1 MISVE
6 TNDSSDMIELDD
18 NLFVYRGHRMRLKP
32 LKLNDALKQYRH
44 DQDKIITPEQ
54 TVERF
59 KQRLIENNLDLLD
72 DVVRIDNGRLNIPV
86 YFSVCGAQARAA
98 IGNNKQMG
106 KGATPAQAQ
115 ASAVMELGER
125 FSLFSFY
132 RNDDNFVT
140 ATEKEITEPKMDF
153 SQIAKSVADDSEDLD
168 VAYQFF
174 SELPLKWTCA
184 HNLTCNEA
192 VMIPFNWF
200 WTINEFNGSSAGN
213 CNEEALCQGICE
225 VVERHVSSLVSRNRI
240 KAPVIELGS
249 IEDPVAIEL
258 IQKYQSAGVNLC
270 LSDFTMDMGI
280 PSVGA
285 MAWDPSTF
293 PQKSEIVWTAGTM
306 PSANKA
312 LCRALTEVAQLA
324 GDFNSGGNYVASG
337 LPKFQSLKAADY
349 VINSGATTTLSEL
362 PEIGDN
368 NIKLEVE
375 HCIAALADRGMDVF
389 TVDVRHVQL
398 GIPAFYTIVPGSQF
412 RERSAH
418 SCVGMIVAKILT
430 DTCEPM
436 EAMSKLNRFD
446 EALPYKYYL
455 KFYLG
460 QIHIGLKDYHKAI
473 FYLET
478 AIDLNPPAEDLASIW
493 TYLGLCYKE
502 MEQYNTAKKALEK
515 GHRVDPER
523 TDTLNLIGFCH
534 FKMGNYE
541 QAIDCFKK
549 LITLDPSSAIDY
561 ANIAS
566 NYRAMGEK
574 AKAIQYYQ
582 TALTIDSTI
591 EFAQTH
597 LAKLEREK

>member
-1 MISVE
+1 MHP
-6 TNDSSDMIELDD
+6 
-18 NLFVYRGHRMRLKP
+18 NL
-32 LKLNDALKQYRH
+32 LKLNDALKHYRH
-44 DQDKIITPEQ
+44 DQDKTITPEQ

-59 KQRLIENNLDLLD
+59 KQRLLENNLDLLD
-72 DVVRIDNGRLNIPV
+72 DIVRIDNGRLNIPV
-86 YFSVCGAQARAA
+86 YFSVCGPQARAA

-106 KGATPAQAQ
+106 KGATPAQSQ

-132 RNDDNFVT
+132 KNDDNFVT
-140 ATEKEITEPKMDF
+140 ATEKSITQPKMDF
-153 SQIAKSVADDSEDLD
+153 TQIAQSVADDSEDLD
-168 VAYQFF
+168 VPYQFF
-174 SELPLKWTCA
+174 SDLPLRWTWA
-184 HNLTCNEA
+184 HNLTRDQA
-192 VMIPFNWF
+192 VMVPFNWF

-225 VVERHVSSLVSRNRI
+225 VVERHVSSVISRNRI
-240 KAPVIELGS
+240 KAPLLERGS
-249 IEDPVAIEL
+249 ITDPVALEL

-285 MAWDPSTF
+285 LAWDPSTF

-337 LPKFQSLKAADY
+337 LPKFQNLKAADY
-349 VINSGATTTLSEL
+349 VINPGATTAISDL

-368 NIKLEVE
+368 NIKIEVE

-389 TVDVRHVQL
+389 TVDVRHPLL
-398 GIPAFYTIVPGSQF
+398 GVPAFYTIVPGSQF
-412 RERSAH
+412 RERASH
-418 SCVGMIVAKILT
+418 SSVGMIVAKIIT
-430 DTCEPM
+430 DTFAPM
-436 EAMSKLNRFD
+436 EAIEKLSRFD

-460 QIHIGLKDYHKAI
+460 QIHIGLGDYHKAI
-473 FYLET
+473 SYMER
-478 AIDLNPPAEDLASIW
+478 AMDIDPPNEDLASIW

-502 MEQYNTAKKALEK
+502 MEQYRTAEKALEK
-515 GHRVDPER
+515 GHQVDPER
-523 TDTLNLIGFCH
+523 TDTLNLLGFCH
-534 FKMGNYE
+534 FKMANHE
-541 QAIDCFKK
+541 HAIACFEK
-549 LITLDPSSAIDY
+549 LIALDPSSAIDY

-574 AKAIQYYQ
+574 AKAIKYYQ

-591 EFAQTH
+591 EFAKTH
-597 LAKLEREK
+597 LAQLEGQE

>member
-1 MISVE
+1 
-6 TNDSSDMIELDD
+6 
-18 NLFVYRGHRMRLKP
+18 MRPKP
-32 LKLNDALKQYRH
+32 LILNNALKKYCH
-44 DQDKIITPEQ
+44 DQDKIVTPEL

-59 KQRLIENNLDLLD
+59 KQRLLENDLDLLD
-72 DVVRIDNGRLNIPV
+72 DIVRIDNGRLNIPV
-86 YFSVCGAQARAA
+86 YFSVCGPQARAA

-106 KGATPAQAQ
+106 KGATPAQSQ

-125 FSLFSFY
+125 FSLFSYY
-132 RNDDNFVT
+132 RDDDNFIT
-140 ATEKEITEPKMDF
+140 AAEKEITEPKMDF
-153 SQIAKSVADDSEDLD
+153 SQVAKSVADDSEDLD
-168 VAYQFF
+168 AAYQFF
-174 SELPLKWTCA
+174 AELPLKWTWA
-184 HNLTCNEA
+184 HNLTRGQA
-192 VMIPFNWF
+192 MMVPFNWF

-225 VVERHVSSLVSRNRI
+225 VVERHVSSLISRNRI
-240 KAPVIELGS
+240 KAPVIDLES
-249 IEDPVAIEL
+249 VTDPVAIEL
-258 IQKYQSAGVNLC
+258 IKKYKSAGVNLC

-285 MAWDPSTF
+285 LAWDPSTF

-337 LPKFQSLKAADY
+337 LPKFQSLEAADY
-349 VINSGATTTLSEL
+349 VINSGATTALANL
-362 PEIGDN
+362 PELGDN

-389 TVDVRHVQL
+389 TVDVRHALL

-412 RERSAH
+412 RERAAH
-418 SCVGMIVAKILT
+418 SSVGMIVAKIIN

-436 EAMSKLNRFD
+436 EAISKLKRFD

-460 QIHIGLKDYHKAI
+460 QIHIGLGDYHQAI
-473 FYLET
+473 SHMERAL
-478 AIDLNPPAEDLASIW
+478 DLNPPDEDLASIW

-502 MEQYNTAKKALEK
+502 MEQYNTAEKALEM

-523 TDTLNLIGFCH
+523 TDTLNLLGFCH
-534 FKMGNYE
+534 FKMGNHEY
-541 QAIDCFKK
+541 AIDCFKK
-549 LITLDPSSAIDY
+549 LIALDPSSAIDY

-574 AKAIQYYQ
+574 AKAIKYYQ
-582 TALTIDSTI
+582 TALTIDATI
-591 EFAQTH
+591 EFAQAH
-597 LAKLEREK
+597 LAQLETEE